1 MRIVLHEFR
10 IETLKSPQIHSR
22 CFFRSIA
29 QPRKYL
35 IPRFL
40 VVVLAKGL
48 LVRHP

>member
-10 IETLKSPQIHSR
+10 IETLKSPQIHL
-22 CFFRSIA
+22 CPFRSIA